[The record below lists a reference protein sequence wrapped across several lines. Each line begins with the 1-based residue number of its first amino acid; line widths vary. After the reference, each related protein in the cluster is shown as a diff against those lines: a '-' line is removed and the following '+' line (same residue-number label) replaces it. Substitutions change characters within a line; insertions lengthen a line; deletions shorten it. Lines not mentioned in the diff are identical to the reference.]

1 MSAQPYDDDGTA
13 LALHPSPATCTLLVL
28 PAGNLADR
36 QSQSPYRIFA
46 AFHITSHRIKPHRI
60 TSRTAGGTSL
70 CWCELRNSPAYV
82 WTSTRCRQ
90 PAGIRRAERR
100 RGPNNCPGARPG
112 APAVASC
119 SSYCKQVRVP
129 TWWYLRLASGL
140 VQGHRTVAAQVPAG
154 QRQACRGEEA
164 GEADWPFGAS
174 SGTRGWSG
182 GSGSSIAAR
191 QGKGE

>member
-1 MSAQPYDDDGTA
+1 M
-13 LALHPSPATCTLLVL
+13 LVRV
-28 PAGNLADR
+28 AK
-36 QSQSPYRIFA
+36 Q
-46 AFHITSHRIKPHRI
+46 
-60 TSRTAGGTSL
+60 
-70 CWCELRNSPAYV
+70 PAYV
-82 WTSTRCRQ
+82 WASTRCRQ

-140 VQGHRTVAAQVPAG
+140 VQSHRTVAAQVPAG

-182 GSGSSIAAR
+182 GSGSSSQASARESSPAADSDECLPDGALALDGMCEKP
-191 QGKGE
+191 GKFGS

>member
-1 MSAQPYDDDGTA
+1 MLVRVAKQPVCYA
-13 LALHPSPATCTLLVL
+13 
-28 PAGNLADR
+28 R
-36 QSQSPYRIFA
+36 
-46 AFHITSHRIKPHRI
+46 
-60 TSRTAGGTSL
+60 
-70 CWCELRNSPAYV
+70 
-82 WTSTRCRQ
+82 TSTRCRQ

-119 SSYCKQVRVP
+119 SSYCKKVRVP

-182 GSGSSIAAR
+182 GSGSSSQAR
-191 QGKGE
+191 QGRADSDECLPDGALALDGMCEKPGKFGS